1 METTISFKLIIGAN
15 EGYTDNS
22 DEINLASIN
31 ELWLEKAAAVA
42 NSTGIYIS
50 GISSLGRAL
59 YRHEWGC
66 PEGGEPV
73 VIITGSLNG
82 EFCKNAEAWK
92 QAVRKVSLGLK
103 EDLKQTTAT
112 LEFSSVAMEYLTT

>member
-1 METTISFKLIIGAN
+1 METIKFKLVIGVN
-15 EGYTDNS
+15 EGYNNNS
-22 DEINLASIN
+22 SKVDLTTVN

-50 GISSLGRAL
+50 GISSLGHAL

-73 VIITGSLNG
+73 VIFTGSLNS
-82 EFCKNAEAWK
+82 EFCKDAEAWK
-92 QAVRKVSLGLK
+92 QAVRKVSL
-103 EDLKQTTAT
+103 DLKKDLNQTTAT
-112 LEFSSVAMEYLTT
+112 LEFSSVDMEYLT

>member
-1 METTISFKLIIGAN
+1 METTKFTLTIGVN
-15 EGYTDNS
+15 KGYNNNS
-22 DEINLASIN
+22 DEINLTAVN
-31 ELWLEKAAAVA
+31 ELWLEKAAEVA

-112 LEFSSVAMEYLTT
+112 LELSSVDMEYLT

>member
-1 METTISFKLIIGAN
+1 METISFKLIIGVN
-15 EGYTDNS
+15 EGYNNNS
-22 DEINLASIN
+22 DEINLTAVN

-73 VIITGSLNG
+73 VIFTGSLNG

-92 QAVRKVSLGLK
+92 QAVREISLGLK

-112 LEFSSVAMEYLTT
+112 LEFSSSIDMEYLT